1 MSDSTGGVGGAG
13 AGGGANVHGSNDT
26 HDTRGSDNAGAADA
40 GGASAAGTAQASA
53 PASGTAA
60 SAQASEDSA
69 RAHPEA
75 HYSSEAPNP
84 TGPTPGQVDSL
95 TSANVTTPMS
105 MQAQMSAISQ
115 TTAAVQKAAE
125 SAAAIGFS
133 PSVSET
139 APAESSFSIA
149 NSPATLDGRPKVDPK
164 TSLGELGPTFSQTVD
179 ADKPSV
185 AITMKNPGMLAAGD
199 GVTVSAVL
207 HDAAAPKKTGVPSL
221 DVTATYNSVLAT
233 PAQDEAVKSVP
244 AQVPGVQFGLGLTAV
259 GTPNMAVNA
268 DAVLKGL
275 DRSVEV
281 KAGYNFQTKAVSLDG
296 KLSVKSVDVI
306 AHQDWTAN
314 GASNTSV
321 GVQYNFTDNFWAKVE
336 VRNKAGVGSSFYG
349 GFGLK
354 GKF

>member
-13 AGGGANVHGSNDT
+13 AGGGANVHGNNDT
-26 HDTRGSDNAGAADA
+26 HDTRGNDSAGSADASGASPAGA
-40 GGASAAGTAQASA
+40 AQASA
-53 PASGTAA
+53 PAGGTAA
-60 SAQASEDSA
+60 STQASEDGA

-75 HYSSEAPNP
+75 HFSSEAPNP
-84 TGPTPGQVDSL
+84 TGPTPGQIDSL
-95 TSANVTTPMS
+95 TSANVATPMS
-105 MQAQMSAISQ
+105 AQAQAQMSAISQ

-133 PSVSET
+133 PSLET

-149 NSPATLDGRPKVDPK
+149 NSPATADGRPKVDPK
-164 TSLGELGPTFSQTVD
+164 TSFGELGPAFSQTVD

-185 AITMKNPGMLAAGD
+185 TVTMTNPGMLAAGD

-207 HDAAAPKKTGVPSL
+207 HDASAPKKTGVPSL
-221 DVTATYNSVLAT
+221 DVSATYNSTLAT
-233 PAQDEAVKSVP
+233 PVQDEAAKSVP

-268 DAVLKGL
+268 DAVLKGVGW
-275 DRSVEV
+275 SAEA
-281 KAGYNFQTKAVSLDG
+281 KAGYDFHAKATSVDV
-296 KLSVKSVDVI
+296 KLSVKPMDVY

-314 GASNTSV
+314 GASNTTV
-321 GVQYNFTDNFWAKVE
+321 GVQYNFTDNFWAKAE
-336 VRNKAGVGSSFYG
+336 VRNKDGVGSFYG
-349 GFGLK
+349 GIGLK

>member
-13 AGGGANVHGSNDT
+13 AGGGANVHGSSDT
-26 HDTRGSDNAGAADA
+26 HDTRGNDGAGPADA
-40 GGASAAGTAQASA
+40 SGASAAGTAQASA
-53 PASGTAA
+53 PAGGTAA
-60 SAQASEDSA
+60 SAQASEDGA

-75 HYSSEAPNP
+75 HFSSEAPNP

-95 TSANVTTPMS
+95 THANVATPMS

-133 PSVSET
+133 PPSET
-139 APAESSFSIA
+139 AQAASSFSIA
-149 NSPATLDGRPKVDPK
+149 NSPATADGRPKVDPK

-185 AITMKNPGMLAAGD
+185 TITMKNPGMLAAGD

-207 HDAAAPKKTGVPSL
+207 HDAAAPKKTGVPGL
-221 DVTATYNSVLAT
+221 DVTAAYDSALAAPT
-233 PAQDEAVKSVP
+233 QEEAAKSAP
-244 AQVPGVQFGLGLTAV
+244 AQVPGVHVGLGLTAV
-259 GTPNMAVNA
+259 GTPDMAVNA
-268 DAVLKGL
+268 EAVLKGVGW
-275 DRSVEV
+275 SAEA
-281 KAGYNFQTKAVSLDG
+281 KAGYNFQAKAISLDG
-296 KLSVKSVDVI
+296 KLSVKPVDVV

-336 VRNKAGVGSSFYG
+336 VRNKAGAGSSFYG